1 METDEEAEEVPD
13 EYVTETSPAFLP
25 AICCRARPAAAM
37 AAFDRAVLSGSAV
50 PAYSVSLWAVYS
62 LRASSASSREK
73 EENRA
78 LA

>member
-1 METDEEAEEVPD
+1 MTD
-13 EYVTETSPAFLP
+13 TSPAFLP
-25 AICCRARPAAAM
+25 VTFCLTCPAAAR
-37 AAFDRAVLSGSAV
+37 ASRFAGAFSGGAV